1 MRILSCHSNG
11 WAFWVAALCVTLSS
25 FLAGQESKADWPQW
39 RGPTRD
45 GIAPAGPKL
54 LDAWPAS
61 GPKQLWKSA
70 YIPSYWLGGCG
81 SVVVA
86 EGKVFVYVN
95 WRHGLDSAEDVRKW
109 FEDLGWVSDMPKDL
123 SSKVEEARQSL
134 KFRTIGGAELDA
146 HIKKFLEPLDPELVK
161 KFGNSIEKRLSKFK
175 EGPPWGTMKEILDRI
190 ADKTYGNSTELIQA
204 ITGGNVDAGYIPPA
218 KKITDTVVCL
228 DAATGKEVW
237 NKEFPSTN
245 ALVFCGASSTPA
257 ISGGKCYAAGSQ
269 GLYCL
274 STKDGSV
281 VWQNKLK
288 DLTHSSPM
296 VINGAVVIL
305 LNEGLSAY
313 NAENGQLLWQQPG
326 ITGGRAELYGGP
338 GSSPI
343 KWTVN
348 KHDYIIC
355 TAAGGPFCVEPENG
369 KIVWKA
375 SKESSNYEC
384 RSTAV
389 LVGDDI
395 LAIHARGAAFA
406 YKINPQGAELM
417 WRVVNCGDHGA
428 SPVVYQGLM
437 YCFGRSYAA
446 DCARCLD
453 LKTGEVKWIG
463 KQGNQDGDWSCSSPI
478 VADGKIISNA
488 GPSHYD
494 AVRTRLFKATADKYE
509 ETGKIPQPVCNSSSP
524 AIVEG
529 KLYLRMKDSIAC
541 YDLTEAGNR

>member
-1 MRILSCHSNG
+1 MTRIL
-11 WAFWVAALCVTLSS
+11 TLL
-25 FLAGQESKADWPQW
+25 FLAGAAAATLWAQEPAKDASKDWPQW

-45 GIAPAGPKL
+45 GVAPAGPKL
-54 LDAWPAS
+54 LDAWPEG

-70 YIPSYWLGGCG
+70 YIPAYWLGGCG

-86 EGKVFVYVN
+86 EGNVFLYVN
-95 WRHGLDSAEDVRKW
+95 WRHGLDREEDVRKW
-109 FEDLGWVSDMPKDL
+109 FEDLGWTPDLPKDL
-123 SSKVEEARQSL
+123 SNRIDAARQSL
-134 KFRTIGGAELDA
+134 QNRSINSADLDA
-146 HIKKFLEPLDPELVK
+146 FIKKFLETLDPEWVK
-161 KFGNSIEKRLSKFK
+161 KYGPSIEKRLSKHK
-175 EGPPWGTMKEILDRI
+175 EGPPWGTMKEILGRI
-190 ADKTYGNSTELIQA
+190 AGKTFGNSTELIQA
-204 ITGGNVDAGYIPPA
+204 ITGGNVDAGFIPPA
-218 KKITDTVVCL
+218 KKITDTIVCL

-237 NKEFPSTN
+237 SKEFPSSNT
-245 ALVFCGASSTPA
+245 LVFCGASSTPA
-257 ISGGKCYAAGSQ
+257 ISGGKCYAAGST

-288 DLTHSSPM
+288 TMTHSSPLI
-296 VINGAVVIL
+296 INGAVVVL
-305 LNEGLSAY
+305 LNEGLSAF

-326 ITGGRAELYGGP
+326 ISGGSAELYGGP

-348 KHDYIIC
+348 GRHYILC
-355 TAAGGPFCVEPENG
+355 TAAGGPFCVEPEKG
-369 KIVWKA
+369 QIVWKA

-395 LAIHARGAAFA
+395 LAIHARGGVFA
-406 YKINPQGAELM
+406 YKISPQGAELM
-417 WRVVNCGDHGA
+417 WRKINCGDHGA
-428 SPVVYQGLM
+428 SPVVYQGFM

-453 LKTGEVKWIG
+453 LKTGEAKWIG

-478 VADGKIISNA
+478 VADGKIIANA

-494 AVRTRLFKATADKYE
+494 AVRTRLFKATAEKYE
-509 ETGKIPQPVCNSSSP
+509 EVGRIPLPVCNSSSP
-524 AIVEG
+524 AIVGG
-529 KLYLRMKDSIAC
+529 KLYLRMKDGIAC
-541 YDLTEAGNR
+541 YDIEDHGK